1 VIICRVIGSVVST
14 IKHPLYEGRKILLCR
29 PTSPSGELRKGTMVA
44 IDAVDAGVGDWVLV
58 AAGGG
63 AASDVL
69 GLERKVPVR
78 SVIVGVIDSVEM
90 SSTTERKSDH
100 EGQAG
105 DGKSSEN
112 LPDTV

>member
-1 VIICRVIGSVVST
+1 MIIAKVIGSVVST
-14 IKHPLYEGRKILLCR
+14 IKHPLYEGRKVLLCR
-29 PTSPSGELRKGTMVA
+29 PTSVDGEPQKGTIVA

-78 SVIVGVIDSVEM
+78 SVIVGIIDEVEM
-90 SSTTERKSDH
+90 SRDPESTARSNPKTVEKESN
-100 EGQAG
+100 
-105 DGKSSEN
+105 KLTPSE
-112 LPDTV
+112 

>member
-1 VIICRVIGSVVST
+1 MIICRVIGSVVST

-29 PTSPSGELRKGTMVA
+29 PTSPGGELRKGTLVA

-78 SVIVGVIDSVEM
+78 SVVVGVIDSVEM
-90 SSTTERKSDH
+90 SPVKRNSAQEEQTAD
-100 EGQAG
+100 
-105 DGKSSEN
+105 DKSSES
-112 LPDTV
+112 LSDEA